1 LARTVTDR
9 PVATISVVV
18 ALALAGLALALQL
31 EPSAST
37 DSLVGQ
43 SSEAAKATKR
53 FHDQF
58 GDEAIVV
65 LVKGPLERTVLTEDL
80 GRLLVLEG
88 CLSGRVPK
96 GAEASLKEKPK
107 ACQELAAQ
115 KPVKIVYGPG
125 TFVNTAANQISQ
137 GYLAKQRQAQRD
149 AKRARNAAIAIA
161 KRKGYSRAQQLKFG
175 RDAERLI
182 LGKFQGQLVQLG
194 LRYGLTRLPRIDDP
208 QFVSQLVFDGTR
220 GVSQPKTR
228 FAYLFPSPDA
238 ALILIRLNPD
248 LSDQERE
255 SAIANIRAAV
265 NAPPYKLQNGQSY
278 VVTGVPVVVDSLAS
292 EVQKSIFVLL
302 AAALLVMAATLLL
315 VFRTRRRLRLLP
327 LGLALAAAAMTY
339 GSVFVAG
346 HELTMASIA
355 ALPVLIGLAV
365 DYAIQMHARFDEA
378 RAEGLEPKPAARRAA
393 ARGAPTIAGAA
404 LATAAGFLVL
414 LLSPVPMIHGFA
426 LLVIVGIALALGC
439 ALTAGLATLAR
450 FSEPAPRPADLPPLL
465 PRVRA
470 RVGSLRERLAGSPV
484 DSARG
489 AAGLAVLCVV
499 VLAVAAGVNSL
510 VLWLIAAAVLA
521 PLAGLLALIRGGR
534 AELAFAARARGRRLL
549 AFAVAQ
555 PRRVLAIGLA
565 IAVIGWI
572 ADTQTAVESDVR
584 QLVPQDLQALRDVNA
599 LEDATGVSGEIDVT
613 VHGAVTTPAAVKWMT
628 DLQERV
634 LDAHGFQTGDTC
646 LAKKDPPELCPALS
660 LTDLFRQTPDAAN
673 NVNALLAAVPPYFSQ
688 AVISPDRRTAT
699 MAFGIRFL
707 PLDQQQ
713 AVIDDIRSKLRGAPA
728 GVTAELAGLPVLAA
742 EANGKLASDWRR
754 FLTLVAGL
762 AAVFLVLLVLR
773 RRLSEALVPLIPIA
787 LATGWS
793 ALVLF
798 LLQIPLN
805 PMSATLGALVIAI
818 STEFS
823 VLLSARYR
831 QERGKGADTEEA
843 LERAYSSTG
852 AAVLASGATAI
863 AGFAA
868 VIASDIRMLHDF
880 GAVTVIDLTVS
891 LLGVMLV
898 LPAAIVWAEERLAQR
913 SAGVRS
919 PRAIPRVR
927 VPRVPG
933 IRRGRA

>member
-1 LARTVTDR
+1 M
-9 PVATISVVV
+9 ATIAVVV
-18 ALALAGLALALQL
+18 ALTLAGFGLALQL
-31 EPSAST
+31 VPSAST
-37 DSLVGQ
+37 DSLVSQ

-65 LVKGPLERTVLTEDL
+65 LVKGPLERTVLTSDL

-88 CLSGRVPK
+88 CLSGRVPP
-96 GAEASLKEKPK
+96 GAEASLKQKPK

-125 TFVNTAANQISQ
+125 TFVNTAANQISE
-137 GYLAKQRQAQRD
+137 GYVAKQQQAQSD
-149 AKRARNAAIAIA
+149 AARARNAAIAIA
-161 KRKGYSRAQQLKFG
+161 KQKGYSRAQQLRFG
-175 RDAERLI
+175 NDAEKLV
-182 LGKFQGQLVQLG
+182 LGKFQGELVQLG

-220 GVSQPKTR
+220 GVAQPKTR
-228 FAYLFPSPDA
+228 FAYLFPSSDA
-238 ALILIRLNPD
+238 ALILIRLKPD
-248 LSDQERE
+248 LSDSQRK
-255 SAIANIRAAV
+255 SAIQLIREAV
-265 NAPPYKLQNGQSY
+265 NAPDYRLHNGQRY
-278 VVTGVPVVVDSLAS
+278 VVSGVPVVVDSLAS
-292 EVQKSIFVLL
+292 EVQKSILVLL
-302 AAALLVMAATLLL
+302 GAALLVMAATLLL

-339 GSVFVAG
+339 GSVFLAG

-365 DYAIQMHARFDEA
+365 DYAIQMQARFDEA
-378 RAEGLEPKPAARRAA
+378 RVEGLEPKAAARRAA

-450 FSEPAPRPADLPPLL
+450 FSEPAPRPADLPPML
-465 PRVRA
+465 PRARA
-470 RVGSLRERLAGSPV
+470 RITLLRERLAGGRL

-489 AAGLAVLCVV
+489 AGLLAALCLVV
-499 VLAVAAGVNSL
+499 VAVAAGVNSL
-510 VLWLIAAAVLA
+510 ALWLVAAVVLA
-521 PLAGLLALIRGGR
+521 PLAALIALIPRGR
-534 AELAFAARARGRRLL
+534 ASLVAAARSRGRRSL

-555 PRRVLAIGLA
+555 PRRVLAVALA

-572 ADTQTAVESDVR
+572 ADTQTSVESDVR
-584 QLVPQDLQALRDVNA
+584 QLVPQDLPALRDVNQ

-613 VHGAVTTPAAVKWMT
+613 VHGAVTTPAAINWMT
-628 DLQERV
+628 DLQGRV
-634 LDAHGFQTGDTC
+634 LAAHGFQTGDTC
-646 LAKKDPPELCPALS
+646 LTRKDPPELCPALS
-660 LTDLFRQTPDAAN
+660 LTDLFSQTPNAAN

-688 AVISPDRRTAT
+688 AVITPDHRTAT
-699 MAFGIRFL
+699 MAFGIRFM
-707 PLDQQQ
+707 PLDRQQ
-713 AVIDDIRSKLRGAPA
+713 AVIDDIRSKLHGAPP
-728 GVTAELAGLPVLAA
+728 GVSAELVGLPVLAA
-742 EANGKLASDWRR
+742 EANGKLASSSRR
-754 FLTLVAGL
+754 FLTIIAGL

-793 ALVLF
+793 ALVLK
-798 LLQIPLN
+798 LMQIPLN

-831 QERGKGADTEEA
+831 QEARKGADTATA

-868 VIASDIRMLHDF
+868 VIASHIRMLHDF

-898 LPAAIVWAEERLAQR
+898 LPAAIVWAEERLAHRPAGARLSGATVVRR
-913 SAGVRS
+913 S
-919 PRAIPRVR
+919 RA
-927 VPRVPG
+927 
-933 IRRGRA
+933 